1 MTQSGADL
9 VTPLPRIVSVVG
21 LKKSGKTTVVTGLLA
36 ELRSRGHR
44 VSSIKKMEHAALF
57 LDPEGADTRLH
68 ADAGA
73 EVVLALSAGET
84 VRFERSDRAGSL
96 RDVVRLFP
104 PDTDFLICEGMVDR
118 DASQL
123 IVLCLRRAD
132 DLAETL
138 TVRGIQPGSVL
149 AVSGAVAA
157 WAFDGSLPGLRDI
170 PVLDAADA
178 VQRRALADLVIEAS
192 GGPPAAGSVYSI

>member
-9 VTPLPRIVSVVG
+9 VTPLPRVVNVVG
-21 LKKSGKTTVVTGLLA
+21 LRKSGKTAVVTALLA
-36 ELRSRGHR
+36 ELRSRGYR

-57 LDPEGADTRLH
+57 LDQEGTDTRLH

-73 EVVLALSAGET
+73 EVVVALLAGET
-84 VRFERSDRAGSL
+84 VRFERSGHAGSL

-104 PDTDFLICEGMVDR
+104 PETAFLVCEGMVDR
-118 DASQL
+118 GASPL
-123 IVLCLRRAD
+123 VVLCLHGMH

-138 TVRGIQPGSVL
+138 VVRGIQPGSVL
-149 AVSGAVAA
+149 AISGVVAA
-157 WAFDGSLPGLRDI
+157 GALNGSVRGPRDI

-178 VQRRALADLVIEAS
+178 VQRRALADLIIEAS
-192 GGPPAAGSVYSI
+192 GGPPNRKAYPGA